1 MKEKV
6 ATLESFWT
14 FGRSKLVDYLELSKF
29 RLVLLVLITVGIGYY
44 LSAQGNNV
52 FVFLNVLLGVAGV
65 GAGANALN
73 QWYERNSDA
82 QMKRTQHRPLPS
94 GRLSPNEALGFGILT
109 SLAGLVYLAFTINA
123 LTAFLGFVSW
133 ASYLFLYTPLKRHTT
148 LNTWIGAVPGALPPV
163 MGWTA
168 AQGMLNAEAFSLFA
182 ILYLWQ
188 LPHFF
193 AISWVYRE
201 DYKNGGFRMLS
212 LEDPSGQKTSSQM
225 VINTLFLI
233 LASVSLFFQEQT
245 GTLYL
250 LSALGLGVLFL
261 GITVIFYRE
270 RTVTNAKKVF
280 FASIIYFPILWL
292 VMVLDRMMQ

>member
-6 ATLESFWT
+6 ATIESFWT
-14 FGRSKLVDYLELSKF
+14 FGRSKLVDYFELTKF
-29 RLVLLVLITVGIGYY
+29 RLLLLVLITVGIGYY

-73 QWYERNSDA
+73 QWYERHSDA
-82 QMKRTQHRPLPS
+82 QMKRTMHRPLPS
-94 GRLSPNEALGFGILT
+94 GRLSPNEALGFGVLI
-109 SLAGLVYLAFTINA
+109 SLAGLLYLVFTING

-148 LNTWIGAVPGALPPV
+148 LNTWIGAIPGALPPV

-168 AQGMLNAEAFSLFA
+168 AQGTLNAEAFSLFA

-193 AISWVYRE
+193 AVSWVYRE

-212 LEDPSGQKTSSQM
+212 LEDPTGQKTSHQM

-245 GTLYL
+245 GSLYL
-250 LSALGLGVLFL
+250 WSALGLGVLFL
-261 GITVIFYRE
+261 GVTVIFYKQ
-270 RTVTNAKKVF
+270 RTVANAKKVF
-280 FASIIYFPILWL
+280 FASIIYFPILWV
-292 VMVLDRMMQ
+292 VMVLDRMMR